1 MNIKAPAVLLIG
13 GILLA
18 SGASLAALP
27 QSAPQS
33 GAASAEGAT
42 KAAPKAAPRDAAKAT
57 APAAPLP
64 FSYSSGGRRDPFRD
78 LLGGQDAKEK
88 RVITGFTDLLLE
100 EIKIMGVVTGK
111 TGRIAIVAL
120 PEGFP
125 VQVRE
130 GDRFAEGFVLS
141 ITDGQVVLRKTRD
154 RGVPLQK
161 PRDIVKEFTPEEP
174 QDE

>member
-1 MNIKAPAVLLIG
+1 
-13 GILLA
+13 
-18 SGASLAALP
+18 
-27 QSAPQS
+27 
-33 GAASAEGAT
+33 
-42 KAAPKAAPRDAAKAT
+42 
-57 APAAPLP
+57 
-64 FSYSSGGRRDPFRD
+64 
-78 LLGGQDAKEK
+78 
-88 RVITGFTDLLLE
+88 
-100 EIKIMGVVTGK
+100 MGVVTAK

>member
-1 MNIKAPAVLLIG
+1 MNIKASAALLIG
-13 GILLA
+13 AILFA
-18 SGASLAALP
+18 AGASLAALP
-27 QSAPQS
+27 QSAP
-33 GAASAEGAT
+33 
-42 KAAPKAAPRDAAKAT
+42 KAAPKASEPLPQGGAASARGAT
-57 APAAPLP
+57 TAAP

-88 RVITGFTDLLLE
+88 RVITGFADLLLE
-100 EIKIMGVVTGK
+100 EIKIMGVVTAK